1 MFIIAEGGATKTD
14 WRSVSSSGEIF
25 SFKSL
30 GINVLADDSDFIE
43 KSLSEVIPSLNPVGE
58 EVSNIYFYAAGL
70 ISDGR
75 GVPQSA
81 VRLDSVLR
89 KAFPEAIIEYASDL
103 LGAARALFGNAPGIA
118 VILGTGSNSCEYD
131 GEKIVKN
138 VRSGGFILGDEGGA
152 ARLGRMF
159 VSDYL
164 KGFVPEPVATEFA
177 SKFKVDYQTVV
188 QEVYKGVSPARY
200 LGSFAPFILSYYSDV
215 EYVKSL
221 VDNNFRAIFER
232 SLKQYDLKSHNVG
245 VVGGFGYA
253 NKEILKRIAAEY
265 DVEICEITASPIEG
279 LVKYHCGNHLRNC

>member
-1 MFIIAEGGATKTD
+1 MFIIAESGATKTD

-43 KSLSEVIPSLNPVGE
+43 KSLSEVIPFLNPIGE

-81 VRLDSVLR
+81 VRLDSVFR

-103 LGAARALFGNAPGIA
+103 LGAARALFGNASGIA

-188 QEVYKGVSPARY
+188 HEVYKGVSPSRY

-232 SLKQYDLKSHNVG
+232 SLKQYDLKSHKVG

-253 NKEILKRIAAEY
+253 NKDILKRIAAEY
-265 DVEICEITASPIEG
+265 DVEICEITASPIDG
-279 LVKYHCGNHLRNC
+279 LVKYHCGNH

>member
-1 MFIIAEGGATKTD
+1 MFIIAESGATKTD

-25 SFKSL
+25 SFKSI
-30 GINVLADDSDFIE
+30 GINVLAKDSDFIE

-58 EVSNIYFYAAGL
+58 KVTNIYFYAAGL
-70 ISDGR
+70 ISDGL

-81 VRLDSVLR
+81 VRLDSILR

-103 LGAARALFGNAPGIA
+103 LDAARALFGNAPGIA

-164 KGFVPEPVATEFA
+164 KGFVPEPVASDFA

-188 QEVYKGVSPARY
+188 HEVYKGVSPPRY

-232 SLKQYDLKSHNVG
+232 SLKQYDLKSHKVG

-253 NKEILKRIAAEY
+253 NKDILKRIAAEY
-265 DVEICEITASPIEG
+265 DVEICEITASPIDG
-279 LVKYHCGNHLRNC
+279 LVKYHCGNH

>member
-1 MFIIAEGGATKTD
+1 MFIIAESGATKAD

-30 GINVLADDSDFIE
+30 GINVLAEDSDFIE
-43 KSLSEVIPSLNPVGE
+43 KSLSEVIPFLNPLGE

-131 GEKIVKN
+131 GAKIVKN

-164 KGFVPEPVATEFA
+164 KGFVPEPVASEFA
-177 SKFKVDYQTVV
+177 SKFKVDYPTVV

-200 LGSFAPFILSYYSDV
+200 LGSFAPLILSCYSDV

-232 SLKQYDLKSHNVG
+232 SLKQYDLKSHKVG

-253 NKEILKRIAAEY
+253 NKEILKRIAVEY

-279 LVKYHCGNHLRNC
+279 LVKYHCGNHS

>member
-1 MFIIAEGGATKTD
+1 MFIIAESGATKTD

-25 SFKSL
+25 SFKSI
-30 GINVLADDSDFIE
+30 GINVLAKDSDFIE

-58 EVSNIYFYAAGL
+58 KVTNIYFYAAGL
-70 ISDGR
+70 ISDGL

-81 VRLDSVLR
+81 VRLDSILR

-103 LGAARALFGNAPGIA
+103 LDAARALFGNAPGIA

-164 KGFVPEPVATEFA
+164 KGFVPEPVASDFA

-188 QEVYKGVSPARY
+188 HEVYKGVSPPRY

-232 SLKQYDLKSHNVG
+232 SLKQYDLKSHKVG

-253 NKEILKRIAAEY
+253 NKDILKCIAAEY
-265 DVEICEITASPIEG
+265 DVEICEITASPIDG
-279 LVKYHCGNHLRNC
+279 LVKYHCGNH